1 LGAATIPL
9 MLLAALLG
17 ALVAELIPAPDIPAK
32 VSFLGIVLVALV
44 GTFLP
49 VPMAFD
55 VAASFVLMVGGVP
68 MPYVATLLCTLGAFS
83 VYPLLILLAE
93 RFPGAPLSSFLQPLC
108 CWGLLPEPLQP
119 SHNTVCSFLPRIA
132 GLARPA
138 LGISLLF
145 GFSRPPG
152 SHPRPPGALPPRGTD
167 IVSARPGLLRPQPA
181 AIRHSLARCWKTARC
196 HSEEPAA
203 AGSSESLFSSGFCKR
218 NSSLRF
224 PPGSSLLPR
233 HFYCPYF
240 LCFSEPSFSPSPLPT
255 SVLLISILSI
265 TARPKLSGPPLGS
278 CASSKR
284 MESA

>member
-1 LGAATIPL
+1 
-9 MLLAALLG
+9 
-17 ALVAELIPAPDIPAK
+17 
-32 VSFLGIVLVALV
+32 
-44 GTFLP
+44 
-49 VPMAFD
+49 
-55 VAASFVLMVGGVP
+55 
-68 MPYVATLLCTLGAFS
+68 
-83 VYPLLILLAE
+83 LAE

-196 HSEEPAA
+196 HSARVNAA
-203 AGSSESLFSSGFCKR
+203 AKA
-218 NSSLRF
+218 
-224 PPGSSLLPR
+224 
-233 HFYCPYF
+233 F
-240 LCFSEPSFSPSPLPT
+240 LCPILDAVNVWLSASPEDLAE
-255 SVLLISILSI
+255 LLFTTRRGTPIDASRLSQ
-265 TARPKLSGPPLGS
+265 
-278 CASSKR
+278 
-284 MESA
+284 